1 MKNYRS
7 ELIDDA
13 GWYFEVEYDDVSRDG
28 SLDLIGTTWSRRD
41 EFGQTVAYE
50 LKDADWRIASNWK
63 KHSIFDRFPKFANQG
78 FGSPGFSFLLVKA
91 KLVSM
96 RLDYQKIHSF
106 FHKVGSN
113 WPR

>member
-1 MKNYRS
+1 MIVKEENYRS

-13 GWYFEVEYDDVSRDG
+13 GWYFEVEYHDVNRDG

-50 LKDADWRIASNWK
+50 LKDSDWRIASNWK

-78 FGSPGFSFLLVKA
+78 FGSPGFFTSIKGETS
-91 KLVSM
+91 K
-96 RLDYQKIHSF
+96 DET
-106 FHKVGSN
+106 
-113 WPR
+113 